1 MFHMLGNKYLYVLF
15 MVIKSI
21 DSYFSERTIFG
32 VKSSHVDQLHS
43 QDFLLKKCAVLNAIV
58 CLNLQKADW
67 LISLED

>member
-32 VKSSHVDQLHS
+32 VKSSHVDQLHLYL
-43 QDFLLKKCAVLNAIV
+43 QDF
-58 CLNLQKADW
+58 
-67 LISLED
+67 